1 MALNADTN
9 LLATDDC
16 SKGLPSGS
24 DDTTVIEALRQ
35 ANGFRSSV
43 TPVPAITG
51 MRPSARSS
59 VIITHQHVR
68 HDLR

>member
-1 MALNADTN
+1 MALKCDTN

-24 DDTTVIEALRQ
+24 RHTTVIEALRQ

-43 TPVPAITG
+43 SAVPAITG
-51 MRPSARSS
+51 MRPSASSS
-59 VIITHQHVR
+59 VIITTSHVR